1 MANTPL
7 TLSIILSNDLL
18 LSTAPYLHPKD
29 ISALSLT
36 NKLINSL
43 LASAQ
48 GVYRHIDL
56 SPEKKEKPQDVQKL
70 VSPTILS
77 ATRTLV
83 LDFTLVTVPQ
93 LESIIYSSNIT
104 LLSIRG
110 CKGIDERALM
120 THLPSERSTKLKGI
134 YYFTDP
140 APTTSRFVQ
149 KPATKLSNEW
159 ALAISNCKDICFD
172 TRVCR
177 GSKHQID
184 EDDYIEPRISEIK
197 LEGGCSGCGLN
208 PPSQGLPNVL
218 VAPAPLHS
226 STIKAA
232 CKGVDGNPI
241 ADALRCELCVRE
253 RWCGGCGKWWCE
265 SCVADK
271 KLVTRTCFECGFQC
285 GECTAA
291 ASRICKSCKGGY
303 CIAHNEGA
311 DDIQCEWCNA
321 SSARRGTSATASN
334 AFLTSAA
341 TSYYAM
347 IQQTRPANTFVKSP
361 AAASYRGGVG
371 GRNFQNE
378 TIARRR
384 ALMNN

>member
-1 MANTPL
+1 MADTPS
-7 TLSIILSNDLL
+7 TISTILSNDLL
-18 LSTAPYLHPKD
+18 LSIAPYLHPKD

-56 SPEKKEKPQDVQKL
+56 SQEKKKFQDVQKL

-93 LESIIYSSNIT
+93 LESILYSSNIT

-120 THLPSERSTKLKGI
+120 AHLSSERSTKLRGI

-149 KPATKLSNEW
+149 KSVIKSSSQW
-159 ALAISNCKDICFD
+159 ALVISNCKDICFD

-177 GSKHQID
+177 GSKHRID
-184 EDDYIEPRISEIK
+184 EVGFVEPRISEIK
-197 LEGGCSGCGLN
+197 LEGRCSGCGII
-208 PPSQGLPNVL
+208 PTSEGLPNVL

-226 STIKAA
+226 STIKVA
-232 CKGVDGNPI
+232 CKGADGKPT
-241 ADALRCELCVRE
+241 ADALRCEMCVRE
-253 RWCGGCGKWWCE
+253 RWCEGCGQWWCE
-265 SCVADK
+265 DCATDK
-271 KLVTRTCFECGFQC
+271 KRVTRTCFECGFQC
-285 GECTAA
+285 GECTAS
-291 ASRICKSCKGGY
+291 ASRICQSCKGGY

-321 SSARRGTSATASN
+321 SSARRGASATASN

-341 TSYYAM
+341 ASYYTM
-347 IQQTRPANTFVKSP
+347 IQQARPANTFVKSH
-361 AAASYRGGVG
+361 AGASYRGGVA

>member
-1 MANTPL
+1 MADTPL
-7 TLSIILSNDLL
+7 TISTILSEDLL
-18 LSTAPYLHPKD
+18 LSIAPYLHPKD

-36 NKLINSL
+36 NKLINNL
-43 LASAQ
+43 LTSAQ
-48 GVYRHIDL
+48 GVYRHIDF
-56 SPEKKEKPQDVQKL
+56 SPEKKKFQNAQKL

-83 LDFTLVTVPQ
+83 LDFTLVAIPQ
-93 LESIIYSSNIT
+93 LESILYSSNIT

-120 THLPSERSTKLKGI
+120 AHLSPERGTKLKGI

-149 KPATKLSNEW
+149 KSVTKFPNEW
-159 ALAISNCKDICFD
+159 ALVISNCKDICFD

-177 GSKHQID
+177 GLKHQTD
-184 EDDYIEPRISEIK
+184 EVGHIEPRISDVK
-197 LEGGCSGCGLN
+197 LEGGCSGCGVNLT
-208 PPSQGLPNVL
+208 SEGLPNVL

-226 STIKAA
+226 STIRVA
-232 CKGVDGNPI
+232 CKGIDGKPI
-241 ADALRCELCVRE
+241 ADVLRCEMCVRE
-253 RWCGGCGKWWCE
+253 RWCEGCGKWWCE
-265 SCVADK
+265 SCAVDK
-271 KLVTRTCFECGFQC
+271 KHVTRPCLECGFQC
-285 GECTAA
+285 GECIAA
-291 ASRICKSCKGGY
+291 VTLFCQSCKSGY
-303 CIAHNEGA
+303 CTTHNEGA
-311 DDIQCEWCNA
+311 DDIQCEWCKA
-321 SSARRGTSATASN
+321 SSARRGASATASN

-341 TSYYAM
+341 ASHYAM
-347 IQQTRPANTFVKSP
+347 LRLTRPGNTFVKSP
-361 AAASYRGGVG
+361 AGASYKGGIG